1 MRSLYGSLF
10 IAAAALA
17 PTQPAFTQAQSA
29 SPPSQS
35 RASDEPGATPAM
47 DRGRADTISDPE
59 LALASAIEDA
69 QPSKGSVTVDG
80 SRINY
85 TVTPGTLTIRDDE
98 GKSIASMFY
107 VAYTADR
114 PKTARPRPLTFLF
127 NGGPGSSS
135 MWLHMGSF
143 GPVRVDTPTTD
154 ASAPPPYRIVP
165 NPESIIDRT
174 DLVFLDAIGTGLS
187 RPLGEAK
194 GAAFWGVDQD
204 IDAFARGIRRY
215 LAKYDRWSSPK
226 FLLGESYGTLRAAG
240 LAHTMQERGMQLSGV
255 ILLST
260 ILNYGIR
267 NPGFDQIYVSYLPSY
282 AATAW
287 YHNRIPN
294 RSADLQAFLKEV
306 RDYARGPYLTAL
318 AQGDDLPDAERDAVA
333 RQLSAYTGLSTEFLI
348 RNDLRVEL
356 ARFRKELLR
365 DQRRTV
371 GRLDSRFLGIDL
383 DVAGESPEY
392 DAADAAIS
400 GAYIGALNSY
410 LFGTLGYETKLTYRP
425 NFYSQISPAWDRK
438 HKAPGQQQ
446 RMDSA
451 NTAIDLALAMRQN
464 PHLKVLALNGY
475 YDMATPFGGA
485 EYALKHMQLDPSL
498 RRNVTYAYYPSGHM
512 IYIEP
517 GSMTALKRDLDAFY
531 DSATGG

>member
-1 MRSLYGSLF
+1 MRSACIRLALTS
-10 IAAAALA
+10 AAAVLGAA
-17 PTQPAFTQAQSA
+17 PLSAQPSC
-29 SPPSQS
+29 SPPSECQS
-35 RASDEPGATPAM
+35 PALDLAT
-47 DRGRADTISDPE
+47 
-59 LALASAIEDA
+59 ASAEENA
-69 QPSKGSVTVDG
+69 QPTRGSVTVRG
-80 SRINY
+80 ARINY

-98 GKSIASMFY
+98 GKATASMFY

-114 PKTARPRPLTFLF
+114 PKDGRPRPITFLF

-154 ASAPPPYRIVP
+154 VAAPPPYRIAP

-187 RPLGEAK
+187 RPLGDTK
-194 GAAFWGVDQD
+194 GTAFWGVDQD
-204 IDAFARGIRRY
+204 IDAFTRGIERY
-215 LAKYDRWSSPK
+215 VSKYDRWSSPK

-240 LAHTMQERGMQLSGV
+240 LAHSLQNRGMQLNGV

-267 NPGFDQIYVSYLPSY
+267 NPGFDQIYVSYLPSF

-287 YHNRIPN
+287 YHNRIPD
-294 RSADLQAFLKEV
+294 RPGTLEPFLTEV
-306 RDYARGPYLTAL
+306 RNFARGPYLTAL

-333 RQLSAYTGLSTEFLI
+333 RQLSAYTGISTDFLI
-348 RNDLRVEL
+348 KNDLRVDL
-356 ARFRKELLR
+356 GRFRKELLR

-371 GRLDSRFLGIDL
+371 GRLDSRFVGVDIDA
-383 DVAGESPEY
+383 AGDAPEY
-392 DAADAAIS
+392 DAADTAIS

-410 LFGTLGYETKLTYRP
+410 LFGTLGYKTKLTYRP
-425 NFYSQISPAWDRK
+425 NYYSAISPAWDRT

-451 NTAIDLALAMRQN
+451 NTAIDLAQAMRQN

-485 EYALKHMQLDPSL
+485 EYALKHMQLDRSL
-498 RRNVTYAYYPSGHM
+498 RDNLTFTYYPSGHM

-517 GSMTALKRDLDAFY
+517 GSMTALKRDLDSFY
-531 DSATGG
+531 DGAAETAPK